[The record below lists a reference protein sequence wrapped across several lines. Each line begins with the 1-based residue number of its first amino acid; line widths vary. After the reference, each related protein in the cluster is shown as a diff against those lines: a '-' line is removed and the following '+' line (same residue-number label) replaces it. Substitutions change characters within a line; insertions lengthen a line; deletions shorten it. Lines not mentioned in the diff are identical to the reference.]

1 MSDGP
6 GAAGQPPGRP
16 TGAPQGSGVPPRP
29 TPLPRATSQDAAA
42 TPGGRPDQG
51 LPGRPGGDGRGP
63 GAAVAGGGV
72 TPRPSDRGPDRRNPG
87 GAPNGPVTRPVQ
99 RSRRARLAL
108 RRIDPW
114 SVFVLS
120 LLVSL
125 FLGVVTIVAGL
136 VLYNVLDQLGVPQS
150 VNTAVTDVKGG
161 APPLTSSRFVGIAAL
176 LAAVNVVLLTALATF
191 AALLYNLCASFT
203 GGIEVTLAEGD

>member
-6 GAAGQPPGRP
+6 GAVGRAPGRP
-16 TGAPQGSGVPPRP
+16 PGAPQGSGVPPRP
-29 TPLPRATSQDAAA
+29 TPLPTAA
-42 TPGGRPDQG
+42 TQDPTAPQGGRTDQG
-51 LPGRPGGDGRGP
+51 LPRRPGADGRNSGEV
-63 GAAVAGGGV
+63 VAGGQV
-72 TPRPSDRGPDRRNPG
+72 APRPGDGGPDRRSPG
-87 GAPNGPVTRPVQ
+87 AAPSRPVTRPVQ
-99 RSRRARLAL
+99 RSRRARLSL

-136 VLYNVLDQLGVPQS
+136 VLYNVLDQLGVPKS

-161 APPLTSSRFVGIAAL
+161 APPFTSSRFVGLAAL

-191 AALLYNLCASFT
+191 GALLYNLCASFT

>member
-1 MSDGP
+1 M
-6 GAAGQPPGRP
+6 
-16 TGAPQGSGVPPRP
+16 
-29 TPLPRATSQDAAA
+29 
-42 TPGGRPDQG
+42 
-51 LPGRPGGDGRGP
+51 
-63 GAAVAGGGV
+63 
-72 TPRPSDRGPDRRNPG
+72 
-87 GAPNGPVTRPVQ
+87 TRPVQ
-99 RSRRARLAL
+99 RSRRARLSL

-120 LLVSL
+120 LLISL
-125 FLGVVTIVAGL
+125 FLGVVTIVAGF

-191 AALLYNLCASFT
+191 GALLYNLCASFT